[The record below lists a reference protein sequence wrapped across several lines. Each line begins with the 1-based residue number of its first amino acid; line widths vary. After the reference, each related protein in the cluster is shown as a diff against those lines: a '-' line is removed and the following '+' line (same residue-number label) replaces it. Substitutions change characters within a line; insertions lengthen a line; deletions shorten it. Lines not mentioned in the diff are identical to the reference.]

1 MAARGASTPPS
12 LPQSPKSFNP
22 KPPTGAST
30 KRAATAFIILVSL
43 ALLLAAFLA
52 AVVSLA
58 LVIAAFLSGG
68 CASTT
73 IYVDADN
80 GAKVEL
86 TASTSR
92 PVSMEGLNNAAVGDA
107 AIGALAG
114 GAAGSVVPGV
124 GTAAGVAAGAAT
136 GAIVG
141 NTAPAP

>member
-1 MAARGASTPPS
+1 M
-12 LPQSPKSFNP
+12 FY
-22 KPPTGAST
+22 
-30 KRAATAFIILVSL
+30 
-43 ALLLAAFLA
+43 AAFLA

-114 GAAGSVVPGV
+114 GAVGSAVPVLGTGAG
-124 GTAAGVAAGAAT
+124 AAAGAAA

-141 NTAPAP
+141 QPDTAPAP